1 MDILNSLYTS
11 VFGIVVVFAVLAS
24 LIILINLQTFFITR
38 FINRKAKADLAIADG
53 GFSHHNGDSALT
65 TKEVHFS
72 ESAPQFVDLE
82 DVDETTAAV
91 IMAIICDQIGALPEE
106 LYFKSIRL
114 ITDPVPAIN

>member
-11 VFGIVVVFAVLAS
+11 VFGMVVVFSVLVF
-24 LIILINLQTFFITR
+24 LIILINLQTSLIKR
-38 FINRKAKADLAIADG
+38 FSVRKATAGLSNTVSNTSHQNDDSLA
-53 GFSHHNGDSALT
+53 SV
-65 TKEVHFS
+65 KEVHFTAP
-72 ESAPQFVDLE
+72 APQFLDLV

-114 ITDPVPAIN
+114 LTDPVPAIN

>member
-11 VFGIVVVFAVLAS
+11 VFGIVVVFAVLVA
-24 LIILINLQTFFITR
+24 LILLIYLQTILIKWFS
-38 FINRKAKADLAIADG
+38 NRKAAVVPTIVSEVPAHQNDESTLAA
-53 GFSHHNGDSALT
+53 
-65 TKEVHFS
+65 KEVHFAA
-72 ESAPQFVDLE
+72 SAPQFVDLV